1 MDDRMNRDHRG
12 RRRGLGSRTNAWNL
26 LIASAVILIV
36 AAGAIFSPHD
46 YPAGDPRNEPIFWI
60 VVGAIALLLAG
71 AAVVGAIR
79 TLTRPPPSGD
89 KDD

>member
-1 MDDRMNRDHRG
+1 MNEDK
-12 RRRGLGSRTNAWNL
+12 RRRRRLGSRTNAWNL

-46 YPAGDPRNEPIFWI
+46 YPAGDQRNEPIFWI
-60 VVGAIALLLAG
+60 VVGAIALLFAG
-71 AAVVGAIR
+71 AGVIGAIL
-79 TLTRPPPSGD
+79 TLMRDPTPGD